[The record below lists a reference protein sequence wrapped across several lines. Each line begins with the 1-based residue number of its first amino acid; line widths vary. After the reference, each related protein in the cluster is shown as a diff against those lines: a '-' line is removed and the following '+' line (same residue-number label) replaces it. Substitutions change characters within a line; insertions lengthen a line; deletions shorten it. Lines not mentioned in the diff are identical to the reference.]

1 MGCAFY
7 SNNYYY
13 FSTEKMSWYS
23 TDAEGSAADMDL
35 SDVMDAKED
44 AMEMDGELEIDSD
57 DEIFDEEMDM
67 IDQVAL
73 KSYSSKSK
81 SKSSKSKSKSY
92 SYSYSYSSP
101 SKSYTYSTY
110 STSYVPT
117 NYSYRYSSGVVVYSS
132 GGMAGWAVALIVIAV
147 LALICIP
154 LCCRIYR
161 NYKHAVVVAQ
171 DHYVEVDDKK
181 SSSSSD

>member
-1 MGCAFY
+1 
-7 SNNYYY
+7 
-13 FSTEKMSWYS
+13 MSWYTADS
-23 TDAEGSAADMDL
+23 EGFTEEMEL
-35 SDVMDAKED
+35 SDIMDAKED
-44 AMEMDGELEIDSD
+44 ATEIDDELEIDSD

-81 SKSSKSKSKSY
+81 SKSKSSKSKSY
-92 SYSYSYSSP
+92 SYSYSSPSYSS
-101 SKSYTYSTY
+101 SYSYTY

-132 GGMAGWAVALIVIAV
+132 GGMPGWAVALIVIAV

-154 LCCRIYR
+154 LCCRVYR
-161 NYKHAVVVAQ
+161 TIKDAQVNAQ
-171 DHYVEVDDKK
+171 DHYIEVDEKK

>member
-1 MGCAFY
+1 
-7 SNNYYY
+7 
-13 FSTEKMSWYS
+13 MSWYS
-23 TDAEGSAADMDL
+23 TDAEGSAVEMDL
-35 SDVMDAKED
+35 SDIMDAKED
-44 AMEMDGELEIDSD
+44 AME
-57 DEIFDEEMDM
+57 FDEEMDM

-81 SKSSKSKSKSY
+81 SKSKSSKSKSY

-101 SKSYTYSTY
+101 SYSSSYSYTY

-154 LCCRIYR
+154 LCCRVYR
-161 NYKHAVVVAQ
+161 TIKDAQVNAQ
-171 DHYVEVDDKK
+171 DHYIEVDEKK